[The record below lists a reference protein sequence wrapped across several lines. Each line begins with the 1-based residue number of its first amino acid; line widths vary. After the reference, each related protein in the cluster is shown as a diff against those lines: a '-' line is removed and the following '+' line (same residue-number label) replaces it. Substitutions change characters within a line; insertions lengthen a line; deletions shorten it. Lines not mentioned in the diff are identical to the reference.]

1 MSMLRPGG
9 RLCGKQG
16 FGETRAVTRKI
27 RIGIWFSVCRREAR
41 LAGGASFRGEETFSR
56 LCGGRGGNRTPLG
69 FFLMIKSLWLPIKF

>member
-41 LAGGASFRGEETFSR
+41 LAGGASFRERRPFPAGVGAEAETGLLSV
-56 LCGGRGGNRTPLG
+56 
-69 FFLMIKSLWLPIKF
+69 FLMIKSLWLPIKF

>member
-41 LAGGASFRGEETFSR
+41 LAGGASGERRPFPAGVGAEAETGLLSV
-56 LCGGRGGNRTPLG
+56 